1 MATYQTM
8 PAHRLSE
15 IHHSNIQ
22 RTMVVPLLHLG
33 SHIKFIASPAF
44 LLAPFNIY
52 DREESLG
59 LELAAYDPNDPEQ
72 LLQLLDI
79 HFFPLWNQGAWTAA
93 HKVALIHALH
103 SALQNPQYDFASL
116 LEDDDNDCFYLPG
129 SWHIQ
134 SPRQFFLSAHAA
146 MQAHLDEE
154 SDCTPLSDVN

>member
-1 MATYQTM
+1 
-8 PAHRLSE
+8 
-15 IHHSNIQ
+15 
-22 RTMVVPLLHLG
+22 MVEPLLHLG
-33 SHIKFIASPAF
+33 SHIEFIPSPAF

-72 LLQLLDI
+72 LRQLLDI

-93 HKVALIHALH
+93 HKVALSHALH
-103 SALQNPQYDFASL
+103 SALQNPLYDFASL

-134 SPRQFFLSAHAA
+134 NPRQFFLTAHAA
-146 MQAHLDEE
+146 MQAHLAEE
-154 SDCTPLSDVN
+154 PDNYPHSAIN

>member
-1 MATYQTM
+1 
-8 PAHRLSE
+8 
-15 IHHSNIQ
+15 
-22 RTMVVPLLHLG
+22 MVEPLLHLG
-33 SHIKFIASPAF
+33 SHIEFTPSPAF

-72 LLQLLDI
+72 LRQLLNL

-93 HKVALIHALH
+93 HKVALSHALH

-134 SPRQFFLSAHAA
+134 NPRQFFLSAHAA